1 MFCHLPTAARRRFD
15 AKPGHFTPFLIKTTV
30 FRLLFLSL
38 AASAVTHVSAQ
49 TGVALNNYFDK
60 GDARCVRMDDE
71 AGDGRV
77 VVGAIVDDLAAGSMV
92 VGDYY
97 PADGAAARIRKYFLL
112 YKLPPQPEGG
122 LQSATLSISL
132 LESRNQNETNELP
145 PLQLVRVPSARPE
158 WQTGEAREKFSPSF
172 FTDPNLDEPPVDIA
186 DKTTPAGPL
195 EIDVTEAVRKAYAE
209 ADDAAVLFRFDV
221 ATDGFDL
228 SDQFSNVYV
237 LAGPGIGKFSDRYR
251 APALE
256 VFFAE

>member
-1 MFCHLPTAARRRFD
+1 MFRHLPTAARRRFD
-15 AKPGHFTPFLIKTTV
+15 AKPDHLTPFLTKATML
-30 FRLLFLSL
+30 RLLFLCL
-38 AASAVTHVSAQ
+38 AALAVPGVSAQ
-49 TGVALNNYFDK
+49 TGVALNNYFDQ
-60 GDARCVRMDDE
+60 GDARCVRMDDLV
-71 AGDGRV
+71 GDGQV
-77 VVGAIVDDLAAGSMV
+77 SVGQIVDDLAAGSMV
-92 VGDYY
+92 IGDYY
-97 PADGAAARIRKYFLL
+97 PENGSDARIRKYFLL
-112 YKLPPQPEGG
+112 YKLPLQPEGG

-132 LESRNQNETNELP
+132 ITSRNQDEANELP

-158 WQTGEAREKFSPSF
+158 WQTGEARKTFSPSL

-228 SDQFSNVYV
+228 SDQFSNSYTV
-237 LAGPGIGKFSDRYR
+237 AGPGIGKFSDKHR

>member
-1 MFCHLPTAARRRFD
+1 MFCHLPTAARQRFD
-15 AKPGHFTPFLIKTTV
+15 AKPDHLTPFLTKATV
-30 FRLLFLSL
+30 FRLLFLCL
-38 AASAVTHVSAQ
+38 AASAMSHASAQ
-49 TGVALNNYFDK
+49 TGGALNNYFDQ
-60 GDARCVRMDDE
+60 GDARCVRMDDLTGE
-71 AGDGRV
+71 GRV
-77 VVGAIVDDLAAGSMV
+77 DVGQIVDDLAAGSMV

-97 PADGAAARIRKYFLL
+97 PENGTEARVRKYFLL

-132 LESRNQNETNELP
+132 LESRNQNEANELP

-158 WQTGEAREKFSPSF
+158 WQTGEAREKFSPSL

-228 SDQFSNVYV
+228 SDQFSNAYV
-237 LAGPGIGKFSDRYR
+237 LAGPGIGKLSDKHR

-256 VFFAE
+256 VFFAQ